1 MTITEYN
8 EIFKYPCVKRMELT
22 FKESGYQDIV
32 LTNTDI
38 CTEEMSLE
46 EALCS
51 DEEIRYGAC
60 EASCFKVRVVNSA
73 SFKGK
78 MLYVKM
84 KIVVDDERYLIDSQ
98 GNRIVTDDGDYII
111 VNIGERDDEIP
122 MGVYKVFSDEPT
134 NDRMW
139 RDLVCYDLMYDIQN
153 ANVKE
158 FYTFHKTNN
167 RFPMTL
173 KTLRDMFFD
182 YLRKTDQ
189 WRLISTPILP
199 SDFEVVETT
208 LCNDTFPTKG
218 DFNVSETLSG
228 KSLIEA
234 ICELNGCFGH
244 INREGK
250 FEFVTIPSQ
259 ETITYDWYISD
270 DSAKYEDYMTDKIT
284 GIIARS
290 ALSDIGTQYGK
301 KANALILENNYLLYG
316 HDGDH
321 QWQLAAQRLFNAIK
335 DITYRPFQINTYGNP
350 CLPIGTSIVI
360 NTKKY
365 NPQQGYQDFTINSF
379 VKARVLT
386 GIQGLVDS
394 FETTGKQNRGN
405 DVNSLESQIIR
416 TGGKVH
422 KVEIDLENFISYI
435 EDEDYSTKIAQ
446 NKEAIELEATRAQN
460 AEEIAGVSTGF
471 TTTGAPSGGVIIQ
484 TNITK
489 QGTLAD
495 GNRIGVWVKGMP
507 SQYENH
513 DKYVSLVLDSGE
525 SQQTVVLPIF
535 YTGSTPL
542 TNQYNDGVI
551 LHLMYM
557 ADQQFTDGS
566 STVTLTGYWVG
577 ADDTRAQLQV
587 TADGIYT
594 YVGNNYVSQSAYD
607 AEVQNLQDQID
618 GRVEYWDGNVVPTLQ
633 NAPAVNWQT
642 DADKSSHVGDL
653 YRYHHGTPEVVD
665 YYRFDKDSSTTPAS
679 YSWVALGASEVDEA
693 LRKAEEANAK
703 ADAAQNQLDQFELTT
718 TQNFSSVNQTVN
730 GINLRVQGVEAREV
744 VKTSFATTATTIST
758 GNKAYTLNPTLS
770 SIEDGT
776 RLSILI
782 TLGSSVWDTTS
793 NKYIKI
799 NSSASNIPI
808 YYQNT
813 TRLVKQIGIGDTLNV
828 RYYSNY
834 PRTNTAAFVVEDSDQ
849 TYNLLESEL
858 DVQRGQIVL
867 RVNNNGQL
875 VEQRLDATG
884 TASVW
889 TVTADNISLEANDVF
904 NIIAGGTLH
913 LGGTNGV
920 VVETEGGNGLIVDR
934 SGNVYVTGA
943 ITATSLTLAP
953 NAQTNLAS
961 VATSGDYDDLSGTPN
976 LAPVA
981 TSGSYSDLD
990 DSPDLTIYL
999 TKTGTITR
1007 GTFQEGATGINISS
1021 QGLLQASN
1029 AVIYGTIYAS
1039 AGKFAGEIQA
1049 NSGKIAGFTI
1059 TSTSL
1064 QKSSSTTG
1072 FSLSESMLY
1081 FSSGSNEA
1089 NTLSV
1094 GPLGLSTKGYV
1105 QAESI
1110 TKKSSSSKWGGINNN
1125 LDTALQTLKTLVQV
1139 TTVTE
1144 SYRLDTSE
1152 RTYSATKTFTV
1163 PTGYS
1168 AQMVVCSKTGNNQ
1181 VRIYSCYLTGTGGNT
1196 INYSIRYDGNSSVS
1210 NSLEFKVLLI
1220 RT

>member
-153 ANVKE
+153 ADVKE

-250 FEFVTIPSQ
+250 FEFVTITSQ

-316 HDGDH
+316 HDGDQ
-321 QWQLAAQRLFNAIK
+321 QWKLAAQRLFDAIK
-335 DITYRPFQINTYGNP
+335 DITYRPFKVNTYGNP
-350 CLPIGTSIVI
+350 CLPIGTSVVI
-360 NTKKY
+360 NAKKY

-379 VKARVLT
+379 VKSRVLT

-394 FETTGKQNRGN
+394 FETTGKKNRGN

-435 EDEDYSTKIAQ
+435 EDEDYATKIAQ

-557 ADQQFTDGS
+557 ADQQFTVGS

-587 TADGIYT
+587 TANGIYT

-607 AEVQNLQDQID
+607 DEIARLQAEIDNQID
-618 GRVEYWDGNVVPTLQ
+618 TYTGSAEPTLQ
-633 NAPAVNWQT
+633 NYPAINWQT
-642 DADKSSHVGDL
+642 DADKDLHIGDL
-653 YRYHHGTPEVVD
+653 YLVD
-665 YYRFDKDSSTTPAS
+665 ENGGALAGKYYRFTKTNNDYAWTQLADTDVTK
-679 YSWVALGASEVDEA
+679 AL
-693 LRKAEEANAK
+693 EEAEK
-703 ADAAQNQLDQFELTT
+703 ANEKATAAQKQLNQFINTT
-718 TQNFSSVNQTVN
+718 TQNFSSVNQTIN

-782 TLGSSVWDTTS
+782 TLGSSVWDTTGS
-793 NKYIKI
+793 SPSKKYIKI
-799 NSSASNIPI
+799 NSSGNAIPI
-808 YYQNT
+808 YYQSNT
-813 TRLVKQIGIGDTLNV
+813 KLTNQIGVYDTLNV

-834 PRTNTAAFVVEDSDQ
+834 PKTNTAAFVVEDSDQ

-858 DVQRGQIVL
+858 DVQRGKIVL

-889 TVTADNISLEANDVF
+889 QVTADNIDLEANDVF

-913 LGGTNGV
+913 LGGSGGV
-920 VVETEGGNGLIVDR
+920 TIETEGGQGLIVEADG
-934 SGNVYVTGA
+934 SVT
-943 ITATSLTLAP
+943 I
-953 NAQTNLAS
+953 
-961 VATSGDYDDLSGTPN
+961 
-976 LAPVA
+976 
-981 TSGSYSDLD
+981 
-990 DSPDLTIYL
+990 
-999 TKTGTITR
+999 TGT
-1007 GTFQEGATGINISS
+1007 
-1021 QGLLQASN
+1021 
-1029 AVIYGTIYAS
+1029 VYAS
-1039 AGKFAGEIQA
+1039 AGEIGGWNIDEDGLCYGMTAYSDTAHDGVWVGQDGIA
-1049 NSGKIAGFTI
+1049 LGKGSFKVDDEGNLTASKATI
-1059 TSTSL
+1059 TGTVYANNL
-1064 QKSSSTTG
+1064 R
-1072 FSLSESMLY
+1072 F
-1081 FSSGSNEA
+1081 A
-1089 NTLSV
+1089 NTLQALHSARGSSYNLV
-1094 GPLGLSTKGYV
+1094 SHYYS
-1105 QAESI
+1105 AESWGARI
-1110 TKKSSSSKWGGINNN
+1110 NSEDGSEAIRLIGYDAGDWDGYKGCLLGKWYLGTSPMGPNFTRTGGTWAGIDSN
-1125 LDTALQTLKTLVQV
+1125 LNTTLLRLKTPVQV
-1139 TTVTE
+1139 TTVPET
-1144 SYRLDTSE
+1144 YTLDAGE
-1152 RTYSATKTFTV
+1152 KTYSGTKTFTV
-1163 PTGYS
+1163 PTGYT
-1168 AQMVVCSKTGNNQ
+1168 AQMVVCSKTGNSQ
-1181 VRIYSCYLTGTGGNT
+1181 VRIYSCYLSGTGGNT
-1196 INYSIRYDGNSSVS
+1196 IHYSIRYDGTGRVDQT
-1210 NSLEFKVLLI
+1210 LEFKVLLI
-1220 RT
+1220 KS

>member
-290 ALSDIGTQYGK
+290 ALSDIGTQYGT

-335 DITYRPFQINTYGNP
+335 DITYRPFQVNTYGNP
-350 CLPIGTSIVI
+350 CLPIGTSVVI
-360 NTKKY
+360 NAKKY
-365 NPQQGYQDFTINSF
+365 NPQQGYQDFAINSF
-379 VKARVLT
+379 VKSRVLT

-394 FETTGKQNRGN
+394 FETTGKKNRGN
-405 DVNSLESQIIR
+405 DVNSLQSQIIR

-435 EDEDYSTKIAQ
+435 EDEDYATKIAQ

-489 QGTLAD
+489 LGTLAD

-557 ADQQFTDGS
+557 ADQQFTVGS

-607 AEVQNLQDQID
+607 AEIQNLQDQID

-782 TLGSSVWDTTS
+782 TLGSSVWDTTGS
-793 NKYIKI
+793 SPSKKYIKI
-799 NSSASNIPI
+799 NSSGNAIPI
-808 YYQNT
+808 YYQSNT
-813 TRLVKQIGIGDTLNV
+813 KLTNQIGVYDTLNV

-834 PRTNTAAFVVEDSDQ
+834 PKTNTAAFVVEDSDQ

-858 DVQRGQIVL
+858 DVQRGKIVL

-889 TVTADNISLEANDVF
+889 QVTADNISLEANDVF
-904 NIIAGGTLH
+904 DIIAGGTLH
-913 LGGTNGV
+913 LGGSGGV
-920 VVETEGGNGLIVDR
+920 TIETEGGQGLIVEADG
-934 SGNVYVTGA
+934 SVTV
-943 ITATSLTLAP
+943 T
-953 NAQTNLAS
+953 
-961 VATSGDYDDLSGTPN
+961 
-976 LAPVA
+976 
-981 TSGSYSDLD
+981 
-990 DSPDLTIYL
+990 
-999 TKTGTITR
+999 
-1007 GTFQEGATGINISS
+1007 
-1021 QGLLQASN
+1021 
-1029 AVIYGTIYAS
+1029 GTIYAS
-1039 AGKFAGEIQA
+1039 AGEFEGQIVAESGSIGGWSIADNKLYSGLIEMSPSSGLTFNMSGFPSAVNVGMNINGNGILQQVSGYCNGELLATETYTGNFI
-1049 NSGKIAGFTI
+1049 SGAIGDVLLNPLLRLTTYYRGNYSEHITYGGNDIA
-1059 TSTSL
+1059 
-1064 QKSSSTTG
+1064 KSNNWGNTG
-1072 FSLSESMLY
+1072 QVGLNGALSMLNTK
-1081 FSSGSNEA
+1081 FTTSSISIAYNIGA
-1089 NTLSV
+1089 NGTQGDTVPLSSRV
-1094 GPLGLSTKGYV
+1094 PNGYTKAV
-1105 QAESI
+1105 LAI
-1110 TKKSSSSKWGGINNN
+1110 P
-1125 LDTALQTLKTLVQV
+1125 
-1139 TTVTE
+1139 
-1144 SYRLDTSE
+1144 
-1152 RTYSATKTFTV
+1152 TKTGLARVNF
-1163 PTGYS
+1163 
-1168 AQMVVCSKTGNNQ
+1168 
-1181 VRIYSCYLTGTGGNT
+1181 YSCYLSGTNNLTLNYNLRNDGTATG
-1196 INYSIRYDGNSSVS
+1196 SHSA
-1210 NSLEFKVLLI
+1210 EVLILWSK
-1220 RT
+1220 